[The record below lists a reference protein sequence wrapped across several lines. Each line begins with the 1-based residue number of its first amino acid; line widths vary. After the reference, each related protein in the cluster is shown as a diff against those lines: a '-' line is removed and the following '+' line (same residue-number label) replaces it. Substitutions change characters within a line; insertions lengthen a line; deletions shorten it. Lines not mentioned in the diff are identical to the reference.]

1 MNRSLTA
8 ALALTFS
15 LTGVVG
21 LAQAQTAAS
30 GTAEVRFADLNL
42 TSPAGKAAL
51 DRRVEGAARRVCEV
65 GTPVSSR
72 AAHRIQEGRCKAY
85 VRQQVAAALPR

>member
-8 ALALTFS
+8 AIASVFA
-15 LTGVVG
+15 LTGVGG
-21 LAQAQTAAS
+21 LAQAQTGAAE
-30 GTAEVRFADLNL
+30 TAEVRIADLNL
-42 TSPAGKAAL
+42 SSKAGQAAL

-65 GTPVSSR
+65 AAPLGSR
-72 AAHRIQEGRCKAY
+72 AANHIEQSRCKAQ

>member
-1 MNRSLTA
+1 MNRPLSSA
-8 ALALTFS
+8 IALVFA

-21 LAQAQTAAS
+21 LAQAQTARLD
-30 GTAEVRFADLNL
+30 TAEVRFADLNL
-42 TSPAGKAAL
+42 ASPAGQAAL

-65 GTPVSSR
+65 SAPVGSR
-72 AAHRIQEGRCKAY
+72 AAHRNAEGRCKAD